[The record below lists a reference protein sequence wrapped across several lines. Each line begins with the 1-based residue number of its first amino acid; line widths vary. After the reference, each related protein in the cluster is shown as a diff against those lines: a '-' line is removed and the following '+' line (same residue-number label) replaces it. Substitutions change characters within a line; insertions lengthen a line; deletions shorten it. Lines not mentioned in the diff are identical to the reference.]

1 MAKLV
6 LTRHIYGERFSQR
19 IAPNARTFVNVVQ
32 HLPDFGHFEMN
43 KRDLGRQREDPILV
57 AEEPATNNYLASC
70 KSPGSFSI
78 GEFKTPLRK
87 FVKTFNKH
95 FEQLL

>member
-1 MAKLV
+1 MFFTNLEKTDRYSFRSMAKLV

-57 AEEPATNNYLASC
+57 AEELATNNYLASC
-70 KSPGSFSI
+70 KQWRLV
-78 GEFKTPLRK
+78 TR
-87 FVKTFNKH
+87 
-95 FEQLL
+95 